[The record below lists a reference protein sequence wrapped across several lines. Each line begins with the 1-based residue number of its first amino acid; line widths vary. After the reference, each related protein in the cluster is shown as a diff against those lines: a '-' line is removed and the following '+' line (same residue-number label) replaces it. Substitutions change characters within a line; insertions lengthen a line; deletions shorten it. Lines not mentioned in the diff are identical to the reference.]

1 MFKLC
6 CEAGGEIS
14 CHVLMRRYKGA
25 ADRGMVRGAYACVYG
40 RNNRYVR
47 EKGASHIHLLSSTA
61 VVHTRLIHGS
71 NEYGIYG
78 P

>member
-14 CHVLMRRYKGA
+14 CHVLMRRYKG

-61 VVHTRLIHGS
+61 VVHGS